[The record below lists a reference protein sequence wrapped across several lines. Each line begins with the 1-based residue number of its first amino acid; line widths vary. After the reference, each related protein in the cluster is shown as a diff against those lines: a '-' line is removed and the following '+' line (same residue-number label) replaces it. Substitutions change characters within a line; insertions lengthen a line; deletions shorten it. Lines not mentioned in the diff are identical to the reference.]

1 MHPCCKTFVIL
12 QLGNQTVSSANHAV
26 AVAVM
31 SLYVAIFPIH
41 DNQVNRVFMRVWLL
55 EIIDIVLR
63 LVCTSLQPEL
73 DALSF
78 CLFYIS
84 F

>member
-1 MHPCCKTFVIL
+1 
-12 QLGNQTVSSANHAV
+12 
-26 AVAVM
+26 M

-78 CLFYIS
+78 CLFYIC